1 MDFLKKHWVII
12 SIVAVLL
19 IALIGFI
26 VLHTFGGGSSSS
38 GSGKATITMWGLFD
52 TNEQMAPSINAF
64 EQAHPGI
71 TIVYTEKNVTTY
83 EADLLNAMAAG
94 TGPDIFY
101 IHNDWLPK
109 YLDKMQPAPANA
121 FSLTNYENTFAD
133 VASGDFISNQK
144 IYAAPLGIDTLAL
157 YYNKDML
164 GSAGIATP
172 PQTWSDLVT
181 DSQKISKIDSTGYF
195 TKSGVALGTTSNLN
209 RAQDI
214 MYLLMLQAGTVPY
227 TSDYSQS
234 TIDQATNNS
243 SGSSSNS
250 GNQFPGAQALT
261 FDTSFSN
268 VFSNAYDWNTK
279 SNYSTDAFADGQL
292 AMMYGY
298 YYDQATILQKSPNLN
313 FGVAPVP
320 QPTLG
325 QNLVNY
331 SNYWGYGV
339 SKQTKTPNTDWEF
352 IQSIT
357 TKSSLEA
364 YYKLDPQP
372 ASRKDIISEQVSD
385 PTFGVFA
392 SSTLTSKNFYKADAA
407 QVDTIILNMIDDV
420 NLRNKSVSTALSN
433 AAQQIT
439 ALSSGSQ

>member
-1 MDFLKKHWVII
+1 MNFLKKYRILW
-12 SIVAVLL
+12 SIA
-19 IALIGFI
+19 ALFFFAAGCSF
-26 VLHTFGGGSSSS
+26 GGSSSGSSS
-38 GSGKATITMWGLFD
+38 GQATITVWGLFNTSD
-52 TNEQMAPSINAF
+52 QMAPFIAAF
-64 EQAHPGI
+64 EQKNPNI
-71 TIVYTEKNVTTY
+71 KVVYTEKNVTTY
-83 EADLLNAMAAG
+83 ESDLLNALAAG

-109 YLDKMQPAPANA
+109 YQDKMTPAPTAA
-121 FSLTNYENTFAD
+121 FTLSNYENSFAD
-133 VASGDFISNQK
+133 VATGDFVSNQK
-144 IYAAPLGIDTLAL
+144 IYAVPLSIDTLAL

-172 PQTWSDLVT
+172 PKTWSDLVT

-227 TSDYSQS
+227 TSDFSTS
-234 TIDQATNNS
+234 TIAQAVSGTSASTS
-243 SGSSSNS
+243 SG

-261 FDTSFSN
+261 FDTSFAN
-268 VFSNAYDWNTK
+268 VFSNSYDWNTK
-279 SNYSTDAFADGQL
+279 SNYSTDAFSDGQL

-298 YYDQATILQKSPNLN
+298 YYDEATILQKSPNLN

-331 SNYWGYGV
+331 SNYWGFGV
-339 SKQTKTPNTDWEF
+339 SKQSKTPNTDWNF
-352 IQSIT
+352 LKSIT
-357 TKSSLEA
+357 TQSSLDA
-364 YYKLDPQP
+364 YYKLNPQP
-372 ASRKDIISEQVSD
+372 ASRKDSIGEQVND
-385 PTFGVFA
+385 PTLGVFA
-392 SSTLTSKNFYKADAA
+392 SSTLTSKNFHKANAT

-420 NLRNKSVSTALSN
+420 TLRNKDVSTALSN

-439 ALSSGSQ
+439 ALSTNSGQ

>member
-12 SIVAVLL
+12 SVVAVLL
-19 IALIGFI
+19 IALISYI
-26 VLHTFGGGSSSS
+26 VVHTFGGGGSSS

-52 TNEQMAPSINAF
+52 TNQQMAPLITAY
-64 EQAHPGI
+64 EQAHQGI
-71 TIVYTEKNVTTY
+71 TITYTEKNVTTY
-83 EADLLNAMAAG
+83 ESDLLNAMAAG

-109 YLDKMQPAPANA
+109 YMDKMQPAPTTVFTVA
-121 FSLTNYENTFAD
+121 NYENTFAD
-133 VASGDFISNQK
+133 VAAGDFINSQK

-172 PQTWSDLVT
+172 PQTWNDLVT
-181 DSQKISKIDSTGYF
+181 DSNKISKIDSTGYF
-195 TKSGVALGTTSNLN
+195 SKSGVALGTTSNLD

-227 TSDYSQS
+227 TSDNSRS
-234 TIDQATNNS
+234 TIDQAINS
-243 SGSSSNS
+243 SNGASSS

-268 VFSNAYDWNTK
+268 VFSNSYDWNTK
-279 SNYSTDAFADGQL
+279 SNYSTDAFANGQL

-298 YYDQATILQKSPNLN
+298 YYDEATILQKSPNLN

-339 SKQTKTPNTDWEF
+339 SKQTKTPNTDWAF
-352 IQSIT
+352 IQSMT
-357 TKSSLEA
+357 TKNSLEA

-392 SSTLTSKNFYKADAA
+392 SSTLTSKNFYKAVAS
-407 QVDTIILNMIDDV
+407 QVDTIILNMINDV
-420 NLRNKSVSTALSN
+420 NLRNKSITTALSN

-439 ALSSGSQ
+439 ALSNSGQ